1 MTDDKYMTKNRNMD
15 IDTYLDQ
22 SKNLLDVYIRNN
34 DYKGAFI
41 LLLQIIKNTQ
51 IQYFSNMV
59 DFLLDKVSLY
69 DSQQEK
75 IEKI

>member
-1 MTDDKYMTKNRNMD
+1 MTKNRNMD
-15 IDTYLDQ
+15 VDTYLDQ

-41 LLLQIIKNTQ
+41 LLLQMIKNTQ

-59 DFLLDKVSLY
+59 DFLLEKVSLY

>member
-1 MTDDKYMTKNRNMD
+1 MTKNRNMD
-15 IDTYLDQ
+15 VDTYLDQ

-34 DYKGAFI
+34 DYKSAFI
-41 LLLQIIKNTQ
+41 LLLKILKNTQ

-59 DFLLDKVSLY
+59 DFLLEKVSLY
-69 DSQQEK
+69 DSQHEK

>member
-1 MTDDKYMTKNRNMD
+1 MTKNRNMD
-15 IDTYLDQ
+15 VDTYLDQ

-51 IQYFSNMV
+51 IQYFSNIV
-59 DFLLDKVSLY
+59 DFLLEKVSLY
-69 DSQQEK
+69 NSQQEK

>member
-15 IDTYLDQ
+15 VDTYLDQ

>member
-1 MTDDKYMTKNRNMD
+1 MTKNRNMD
-15 IDTYLDQ
+15 VDTYLDQ

-59 DFLLDKVSLY
+59 DFLLRATGLNQNV
-69 DSQQEK
+69 QK
-75 IEKI
+75 IYQCKFIEL

>member
-1 MTDDKYMTKNRNMD
+1 MTNNKNMD
-15 IDTYLDQ
+15 VDTYLDQ

>member
-1 MTDDKYMTKNRNMD
+1 MTKNRNMD

-51 IQYFSNMV
+51 IQYFSNIV
-59 DFLLDKVSLY
+59 DFLLEKVSLY
-69 DSQQEK
+69 KSQQEK

>member
-1 MTDDKYMTKNRNMD
+1 MTDDKYMKNNKNMD
-15 IDTYLDQ
+15 VDTYLDQ

>member
-1 MTDDKYMTKNRNMD
+1 MTNNRNMD

-41 LLLQIIKNTQ
+41 LLLKIIKNTR

-59 DFLLDKVSLY
+59 DFLLEKVSLY
-69 DSQQEK
+69 DSQHEK

>member
-1 MTDDKYMTKNRNMD
+1 MTKNRNMD
-15 IDTYLDQ
+15 VDTYLDQ

-59 DFLLDKVSLY
+59 DFLLEKVSLY

>member
-1 MTDDKYMTKNRNMD
+1 MTKNRNMD
-15 IDTYLDQ
+15 VDTYLDQ

-51 IQYFSNMV
+51 IQYFSNIV
-59 DFLLDKVSLY
+59 DFLLEKVSLY

>member
-1 MTDDKYMTKNRNMD
+1 MTKNRNMD
-15 IDTYLDQ
+15 VDTYLDQ

>member
-1 MTDDKYMTKNRNMD
+1 MTNNRNMD

-41 LLLQIIKNTQ
+41 LLLKIIKNTQ

-59 DFLLDKVSLY
+59 DFLLEKVSLY
-69 DSQQEK
+69 DSQHEK